1 MSGIF
6 STSRLFNKTAL
17 ITGASG
23 GIGAATAILFAR
35 AGANVIVAARRK
47 EQLSVVAEGCRKAN
61 KEGGTGQGGR
71 VVEVVLDVADRRG
84 VDGIFDKLPADFRK
98 IDILVNNAGLVYGTD
113 HVGDINETESDTM
126 FNTNVMG
133 MIHLTQI
140 FVRHFKQNNAGH
152 IIQLGSVA
160 GREGYA
166 GGSIYCATKHALHGF
181 TVALM
186 KELVNTPIRV
196 TEVQPGM
203 VETSFSV
210 TRFRGDADK
219 AKSVYK
225 GIQPLVAEDV
235 AEDIVWAASR
245 KEHIN
250 VAEIFVLPVN
260 QASPNIAYRSDQ

>member
-1 MSGIF
+1 MSANAIF
-6 STSRLFNKTAL
+6 STHRLFNKTAL

-35 AGANVIVAARRK
+35 AGANVIISARRK
-47 EQLSVVAEGCRKAN
+47 DQLGKGCRGG
-61 KEGGTGQGGR
+61 EEGEQGGTDEAGGKDI
-71 VVEVVLDVADRRG
+71 LDR
-84 VDGIFDKLPADFRK
+84 LPADFK
-98 IDILVNNAGLVYGTD
+98 KVDILVNNAGLVYGTD
-113 HVGDINETESDTM
+113 HVGDINEIEADTM

-140 FVRHFKQNNAGH
+140 FVRHFKKNNAGH
-152 IIQLGSVA
+152 VIQLGSVA

-166 GGSIYCATKHALHGF
+166 GGSIYCATKHALRGF

-219 AKSVYK
+219 AASVYK
-225 GIQPLVAEDV
+225 GIQPLVAEDI

-245 KEHIN
+245 KEHVN
-250 VAEIFVLPVN
+250 VAEIFVMPVN
-260 QASPNIAYRSDQ
+260 QASPNISYRAGQ

>member
-1 MSGIF
+1 MAGIF

-35 AGANVIVAARRK
+35 AGANVIISARRK
-47 EQLSVVAEGCRKAN
+47 EQLAKVAEQARQAN
-61 KEGGTGQGGR
+61 KEGQTGQGGK
-71 VVEVVLDVADRRG
+71 VFELILDVSDRRSA
-84 VDGIFDKLPADFRK
+84 DNIFDKLPADFK
-98 IDILVNNAGLVYGTD
+98 KVDILVNNAGLVYGTD
-113 HVGDINETESDTM
+113 HVGDINEAEADTM

-152 IIQLGSVA
+152 VIQLGSVA

-166 GGSIYCATKHALHGF
+166 GGSIYCATKHALRGF

-210 TRFRGDADK
+210 TRFRGDEDK
-219 AKSVYK
+219 AKNVYK
-225 GIQPLVAEDV
+225 GIQPLVAEDI

-245 KEHIN
+245 KDHIN
-250 VAEIFVLPVN
+250 VAEIFVMPVN
-260 QASPNIAYRSDQ
+260 QASPNIAYRAGQ